1 MLAWE
6 SIHIENVIPN
16 HMQQNDYRDMLNIL
30 QVIRQLKHIMYH
42 FLPKITATMWY
53 GWLLC
58 SNIWKSLNT

>member
-42 FLPKITATMWY
+42 FLPKITATM
-53 GWLLC
+53 
-58 SNIWKSLNT
+58 